1 MMSMCTMQRKSKT
14 GKLAGGGRWKKGKR
28 VVKRRCEKKG
38 GDDARVGSGR
48 DASSSEENGEE
59 GIGTKVIAAGSAVAG
74 LVLAVLARG
83 GGGESVLS
91 SAPVSQQQQ
100 RQQAVSLLSSR
111 ATSSTLASSS
121 VAQLEESQSNGLPT
135 LLSFYADWCPVCRSM
150 SRPLG
155 ALRSREAGQ
164 LNVVQLNVDNA
175 AFAEEVSRFSVR
187 GVPHFVFLDADGA
200 DRGEVVGGM
209 TTDEL
214 QENVIALK
222 LERAL
227 PIVTDI
233 RRSERQVSNRQGG
246 KDEVIVPALST
257 AGGALTDPKA
267 HG

>member
-1 MMSMCTMQRKSKT
+1 MPSVQRIQVQRKT
-14 GKLAGGGRWKKGKR
+14 GKLAGAGCWKKGKR
-28 VVKRRCEKKG
+28 EVKRWCEKGG
-38 GDDARVGSGR
+38 GDGGERVGSGR
-48 DASSSEENGEE
+48 DASSSSENDE
-59 GIGTKVIAAGSAVAG
+59 GGVGTKVVAAGSAIAG

-83 GGGESVLS
+83 GGGEDMLTSSSV
-91 SAPVSQQQQ
+91 PMSQQEQ
-100 RQQAVSLLSSR
+100 QQAVSFLSSR
-111 ATSSTLASSS
+111 ATLASSS

-135 LLSFYADWCPVCRSM
+135 LLAFYADWCPVCRSM

-222 LERAL
+222 LEQAL
-227 PIVTDI
+227 PVVTENI
-233 RRSERQVSNRQGG
+233 GSQRQVSNRQAAA
-246 KDEVIVPALST
+246 ENSIIPALS
-257 AGGALTDPKA
+257 AGRSTDPKA